1 MCELKNQGD
10 GLLEGNSKF
19 GIAEFPSILANP
31 LGAIVE
37 LGIYRDLHIPMNNRM
52 FVREILLIRGMGCVD
67 MCILHCRGK
76 RESRTHFGVDET
88 SCCLFDAGSWW
99 KREAYCSVNN

>member
-1 MCELKNQGD
+1 ML
-10 GLLEGNSKF
+10 F
-19 GIAEFPSILANP
+19 
-31 LGAIVE
+31 E
-37 LGIYRDLHIPMNNRM
+37 LGIYREIDIPISRRM

-76 RESRTHFGVDET
+76 REARTHFGVDET